1 MTTALRVGLALAV
14 VWVLGGAAAAS
25 DLDKL
30 RWLEGTWKVET
41 DRGTLYETWRVVSD
55 RTFEGESYSVD
66 PSGERRV
73 VTEWLLLVEMGD
85 NVFYVPRPRQ
95 NPMPVAFPLVSVTDD
110 TVVFENPDHDF
121 PQRITYQRNGDDSVT
136 ATVEA
141 PGRDG
146 GEPRRI
152 VLEFTRGH

>member
-1 MTTALRVGLALAV
+1 
-14 VWVLGGAAAAS
+14 
-25 DLDKL
+25 
-30 RWLEGTWKVET
+30 
-41 DRGTLYETWRVVSD
+41 
-55 RTFEGESYSVD
+55 
-66 PSGERRV
+66 
-73 VTEWLLLVEMGD
+73 
-85 NVFYVPRPRQ
+85 
-95 NPMPVAFPLVSVTDD
+95 MPVAFPLVSVTDD